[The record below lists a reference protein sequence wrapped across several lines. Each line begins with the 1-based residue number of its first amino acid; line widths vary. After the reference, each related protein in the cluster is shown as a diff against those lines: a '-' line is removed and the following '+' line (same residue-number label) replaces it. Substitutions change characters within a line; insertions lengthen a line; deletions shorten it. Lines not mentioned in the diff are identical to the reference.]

1 MSNTSG
7 RCFRAFRRTKKR
19 LNSQGRPWARPIRTK
34 IPLSLRMF
42 MLPGHGQAS
51 QKSVT
56 RDVLAGI
63 VQRYTAAWMAY
74 VKKMQAEKAAAAKA
88 AN

>member
-1 MSNTSG
+1 
-7 RCFRAFRRTKKR
+7 
-19 LNSQGRPWARPIRTK
+19 
-34 IPLSLRMF
+34 MF